1 LFAQALRRGGNTHY
15 AFRFFAGADHAAH
28 VSPDGGVTRGP
39 ALAPGYAELVGSWIR
54 DVTSGHLPNADAQT
68 PPKQD
73 YPSTDAPPSA
83 RWESGRI
90 QLAAFVLFV
99 VAFIAYP
106 LVALVRRLRGRT
118 VQPVSRWAPLLAGAG
133 FASTGL
139 LWPAPPSPRRWHGAV
154 PPQASHKENAYRS
167 DCCSPPEQ
175 RSSHGPSTGASS
187 SPDKDPQPGWPGN
200 TPLLSALTL

>member
-1 LFAQALRRGGNTHY
+1 MGRNDLQTPPEDNPPLFAQALRRGGNTHY
-15 AFRFFAGADHAAH
+15 TFRSFAGADHAAH

-118 VQPVSRWAPLLAGAG
+118 VQPVSRWASPTRRSRIRVYGLAVAAAAIATAVAWRRAAASLPQGERVPL
-133 FASTGL
+133 GL
-139 LWPAPPSPRRWHGAV
+139 LLTAGTAFLPWAFYWG
-154 PPQASHKENAYRS
+154 
-167 DCCSPPEQ
+167 
-175 RSSHGPSTGASS
+175 
-187 SPDKDPQPGWPGN
+187 
-200 TPLLSALTL
+200 LLLP